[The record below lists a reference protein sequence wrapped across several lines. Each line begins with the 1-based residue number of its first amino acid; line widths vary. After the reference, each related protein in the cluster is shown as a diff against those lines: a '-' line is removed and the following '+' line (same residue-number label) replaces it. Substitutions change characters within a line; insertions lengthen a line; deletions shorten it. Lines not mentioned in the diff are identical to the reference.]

1 MPKITNLPTK
11 ENLTGEE
18 VIPVVDITDVGPTH
32 PTGKTKKVAIADIMD
47 IILGNLS
54 SKKKILFSNNNGSTD
69 NTITLSESVANFEY
83 VEVYTDT
90 GYQKIYSPNGRSVV
104 VSTTLFSDTLYYN
117 YMLLSFSGNTLSISY
132 KGAYYGGSHHP
143 LEKKVYRVV
152 GYRA

>member
-1 MPKITNLPTK
+1 
-11 ENLTGEE
+11 
-18 VIPVVDITDVGPTH
+18 
-32 PTGKTKKVAIADIMD
+32 MD
-47 IILGNLS
+47 IILGNLN
-54 SKKKILFSNNNGSTD
+54 SKKKVLFSNNNGSTN

-83 VEVYTDT
+83 VEVFTDT